1 MYRYLYLLHMCTF
14 VYVFI
19 CVPQIV
25 YLSISVLNDAAARK
39 VKFARA
45 PARFMSRGQTKAAA
59 R

>member
-1 MYRYLYLLHMCTF
+1 VYICTI

-25 YLSISVLNDAAARK
+25 YLSISVLDDAAARK

-45 PARFMSRGQTKAAA
+45 PARFMSIAQTEAAA